1 MAIIRPHSG
10 VAVEC
15 VANAIFM
22 GLPLD
27 ALNASPLL
35 SNVSHILIVDSCQV
49 IVIAIENL
57 GWIELHDESC
67 SIITANTEKSLHGV
81 GET

>member
-10 VAVEC
+10 VTVDC
-15 VANAIFM
+15 VTNAIFM

-35 SNVSHILIVDSCQV
+35 SNVSHILIVDSMPGHSNCDRGPGLCV
-49 IVIAIENL
+49 
-57 GWIELHDESC
+57 ES
-67 SIITANTEKSLHGV
+67 
-81 GET
+81 